1 MSQQVILKQQQLTI
15 SEILRTYGK
24 KFEQVRKRYSD
35 GHNGRC
41 AIGVVM
47 SYFGWNGKDDSEA
60 GKKLMETLNEL
71 KQAGISK
78 NFVLQLNDSG
88 FTFNKIADYID
99 TVDNNRF

>member
-1 MSQQVILKQQQLTI
+1 MSQQQIILKQQLTV
-15 SEILRTYGK
+15 SEIMRTYGK
-24 KFEQVRKRYSD
+24 KFKQVRKRYSD

-60 GKKLMETLNEL
+60 GKKLMEALNEL
-71 KQAGISK
+71 AQAGISK

-88 FTFNKIADYID
+88 ISFEKIADYID
-99 TVDNNRF
+99 Q

>member
-1 MSQQVILKQQQLTI
+1 MSQQQIILKQQLTV
-15 SEILRTYGK
+15 SEIMRTYGK
-24 KFEQVRKRYSD
+24 KFKQVRKRYSD

-60 GKKLMETLNEL
+60 GKKLMEALNEL
-71 KQAGISK
+71 AQAGISK

-88 FTFNKIADYID
+88 ISFDKIADYID
-99 TVDNNRF
+99 Q

>member
-1 MSQQVILKQQQLTI
+1 MAPQLLLNQKLSFSQV
-15 SEILRTYGK
+15 LRTYGK
-24 KFEQVRKRYSD
+24 RFMQIRKHYSD

-41 AIGVVM
+41 AIGVLM
-47 SYFGWNGKDDSEA
+47 SYNGWNGRDDSKA

-88 FTFNKIADYID
+88 MPFDKIADYID

>member
-1 MSQQVILKQQQLTI
+1 MRPQQIILKQQLTA

-24 KFEQVRKRYSD
+24 KFKQVRKRYSD

-60 GKKLMETLNEL
+60 GKKLMQVLNEL
-71 KQAGISK
+71 AQAGISK
-78 NFVLQLNDSG
+78 DFVLQLNDSG
-88 FTFNKIADYID
+88 ISFEKIADYID
-99 TVDNNRF
+99 Q

>member
-1 MSQQVILKQQQLTI
+1 MSQQKIILKQQLTA

-24 KFEQVRKRYSD
+24 KFKQVRKRYSD

-60 GKKLMETLNEL
+60 GKKLMEALNEL
-71 KQAGISK
+71 AQAGISK

-88 FTFNKIADYID
+88 ISFEKIADYID
-99 TVDNNRF
+99 Q

>member
-1 MSQQVILKQQQLTI
+1 MSQQQIILKQQLTA

-24 KFEQVRKRYSD
+24 KFKQVRKRYSD
-35 GHNGRC
+35 GYNGRC

-60 GKKLMETLNEL
+60 GKKLMEALNEL
-71 KQAGISK
+71 AQAGISK

-88 FTFNKIADYID
+88 ISFDKIADYID
-99 TVDNNRF
+99 Q

>member
-1 MSQQVILKQQQLTI
+1 MSQQQIILKQQLTV

-24 KFEQVRKRYSD
+24 KFKQVRKRYSD

-60 GKKLMETLNEL
+60 GKKLMDVLNEL
-71 KQAGISK
+71 AQAGISK

-88 FTFNKIADYID
+88 ISFEKIADYTD
-99 TVDNNRF
+99 Q